1 MVGCCVYSREKLC
14 WADLSSHSSFLLCKN
29 HGYRRRFSPHQCI
42 HIHILYVQKFFME
55 VYTTWSIICLV
66 IHLSW
71 LDVLTWAHRRSINIF
86 SLLFASSFKQ
96 NRSTPPIYYIKS
108 MRDYEQHVRRI
119 WWWYSVR
126 SLTGPRWHE
135 CEHWKCKNDVLRIW
149 SWDTFYGFLTFS
161 TFNSCMHQK
170 YLRSMCGFGAI
181 DDGRNAIFVWAFVA
195 MSEANTFC
203 CDILL
208 VTGSKG
214 ISRMGARQ
222 TKSWSAQFSF
232 PWFCVYSLS
241 VARTKPKETRRKYVH
256 WEVSSNILKS
266 SSPWTLLVWFNVSW

>member
-181 DDGRNAIFVWAFVA
+181 DNGRNAIFVWAFVA
-195 MSEANTFC
+195 MRTHFVATFYSWLGVRRNLVRSNGRPK
-203 CDILL
+203 LL
-208 VTGSKG
+208 ATIWKHLFEIRKFNLDLIV
-214 ISRMGARQ
+214 
-222 TKSWSAQFSF
+222 
-232 PWFCVYSLS
+232 SL
-241 VARTKPKETRRKYVH
+241 VAMFR
-256 WEVSSNILKS
+256 VSSII
-266 SSPWTLLVWFNVSW
+266 